1 MDKIRKVSTK
11 LIFFSLSLI
20 FFITFFLALIAI
32 SEQRKMLYENIENES
47 YAIAKS
53 STISIYQLYADTI
66 GLSASRFFDIF
77 KEKFEKLLQYKDNVK
92 MKFIV
97 RVMII
102 GKNGVVIFDSLD
114 IEKADSY
121 NYPSKK
127 TFLFVEDPIL
137 LENLNT
143 PKISLRK
150 KINQSQDNLFIN
162 PNFYSE
168 NPKKLLGEILEITVP
183 KPEVMGEHFVS
194 VCYWVSYS
202 SVEKATLKT
211 ILFSASVF
219 IVFALFVSLIA
230 VFFSKKLVSPILK
243 LKKTIL
249 EMIGGNWRI
258 RAAISSHDEIGKVA
272 EYFNHLAD
280 KMDKYI
286 SKIKFLNKN
295 LEIKVLERTQ
305 ELAGERNK
313 LKIRNEQIE
322 KDILIAKKIQQQ
334 LIPLNSPVENIS
346 FFYKTMDEV
355 GGDFYDFIVFKNGKE
370 IGIFLSD
377 VSGHGIPAAFIT
389 SMIKSFI
396 LQAGDMRK
404 DPAFLFSYL
413 NDLLINQTAGNFI
426 TAFYCI
432 FNPETLTL
440 TYSNAGHNL
449 PCIIKNSQELS
460 FFNPTHKSFPLAI
473 FTNHELAEKNKSYQ
487 NYFLKL
493 EQNSKLFLYTDG
505 ITETCKNNSNFC
517 FEEELFEKTLLDLYS
532 YDAKN
537 FIHLFYKR
545 LVEYKGDDHFS
556 DDLCMICMDIL

>member
-20 FFITFFLALIAI
+20 FFNTFFLALIAI

-77 KEKFEKLLQYKDNVK
+77 KDIFEKLLQYKDDVK

-127 TFLFVEDPIL
+127 TFLFIDDPIL
-137 LENLNT
+137 LENLNK

-258 RAAISSHDEIGKVA
+258 RAAVSSHDEIGKVA

-280 KMDKYI
+280 KMD
-286 SKIKFLNKN
+286 
-295 LEIKVLERTQ
+295 
-305 ELAGERNK
+305 
-313 LKIRNEQIE
+313 
-322 KDILIAKKIQQQ
+322 
-334 LIPLNSPVENIS
+334 
-346 FFYKTMDEV
+346 
-355 GGDFYDFIVFKNGKE
+355 
-370 IGIFLSD
+370 IG
-377 VSGHGIPAAFIT
+377 HP
-389 SMIKSFI
+389 
-396 LQAGDMRK
+396 
-404 DPAFLFSYL
+404 
-413 NDLLINQTAGNFI
+413 
-426 TAFYCI
+426 
-432 FNPETLTL
+432 
-440 TYSNAGHNL
+440 
-449 PCIIKNSQELS
+449 
-460 FFNPTHKSFPLAI
+460 
-473 FTNHELAEKNKSYQ
+473 
-487 NYFLKL
+487 
-493 EQNSKLFLYTDG
+493 
-505 ITETCKNNSNFC
+505 
-517 FEEELFEKTLLDLYS
+517 
-532 YDAKN
+532 
-537 FIHLFYKR
+537 
-545 LVEYKGDDHFS
+545 
-556 DDLCMICMDIL
+556 